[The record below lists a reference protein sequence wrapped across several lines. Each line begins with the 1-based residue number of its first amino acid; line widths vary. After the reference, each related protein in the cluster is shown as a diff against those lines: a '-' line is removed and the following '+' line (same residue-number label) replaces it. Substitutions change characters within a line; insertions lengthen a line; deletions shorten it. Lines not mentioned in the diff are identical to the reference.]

1 MATRGMVRPGALRGA
16 RSGDGGRAAGLRT
29 PPRPAPLA
37 CLSRRVEPPAR
48 RPLARAPACEA
59 GVGRGLDRGCVRNGV
74 ADMLVAF
81 APLLCERRARVTPT
95 RTRVGLAETLRW
107 VSDDL
112 FPEAERIVLVCD
124 NPDTHPVGVAL
135 RGLPAG
141 GGRAAGLPPR
151 GPSHAQAREPAG
163 HGGDRGRLPRAVRPS
178 GMRREFRRDGRL
190 TAAWEVDRNA
200 RARTAG

>member
-1 MATRGMVRPGALRGA
+1 M
-16 RSGDGGRAAGLRT
+16 D
-29 PPRPAPLA
+29 
-37 CLSRRVEPPAR
+37 C
-48 RPLARAPACEA
+48 
-59 GVGRGLDRGCVRNGV
+59 GCVRNGV

-81 APLLCERRARVTPT
+81 ALLLCEHRARVTPT

-135 RGLPAG
+135 RGVPAG

-151 GPSHAQAREPAG
+151 GPSHA
-163 HGGDRGRLPRAVRPS
+163 
-178 GMRREFRRDGRL
+178 
-190 TAAWEVDRNA
+190 
-200 RARTAG
+200 

>member
-1 MATRGMVRPGALRGA
+1 MPEASCGLVAAMGDVLRACERPRDPRRSLACPSESSRQLVAHSRGLLPARPG
-16 RSGDGGRAAGLRT
+16 S
-29 PPRPAPLA
+29 
-37 CLSRRVEPPAR
+37 VEGWD
-48 RPLARAPACEA
+48 C
-59 GVGRGLDRGCVRNGV
+59 GCVRNGV

-81 APLLCERRARVTPT
+81 ALLLCERRARVTPT

-135 RGLPAG
+135 RGVPAG

-151 GPSHAQAREPAG
+151 GPSHA
-163 HGGDRGRLPRAVRPS
+163 
-178 GMRREFRRDGRL
+178 
-190 TAAWEVDRNA
+190 
-200 RARTAG
+200 

>member
-1 MATRGMVRPGALRGA
+1 MPEASCGFVAAMGDVLRACERPRDPRRSLACPGESSRQLVAHSRGLLPARPG
-16 RSGDGGRAAGLRT
+16 S
-29 PPRPAPLA
+29 
-37 CLSRRVEPPAR
+37 VEGWD
-48 RPLARAPACEA
+48 C
-59 GVGRGLDRGCVRNGV
+59 GCVRNGV

-81 APLLCERRARVTPT
+81 ALLLCERRARVTPT

-135 RGLPAG
+135 RGVPAG

-151 GPSHAQAREPAG
+151 GPSHA
-163 HGGDRGRLPRAVRPS
+163 
-178 GMRREFRRDGRL
+178 
-190 TAAWEVDRNA
+190 
-200 RARTAG
+200 